1 MSDFELLSIVI
12 TIIHL
17 IVFLMIELLKSSKK

>member
-17 IVFLMIELLKSSKK
+17 IVFLMIELIKSSKK